1 MSLTRFEVGIV
12 SADRTIVDFLTE
24 VFGLDERPPMEN
36 PAGTLHRLESPGA
49 VIKVMVPNERPT
61 SAEGGPF
68 LAVKGIRYL
77 TMWVSDFDGVI
88 ARCTARGGSV
98 LYGPFEYEP
107 GARIAVIADPDG
119 NTIEVL
125 EADSSA

>member
-1 MSLTRFEVGIV
+1 MNLTRFEVGIV
-12 SADRTIVDFLTE
+12 SADRTMVDFLAE

-49 VIKVMVPNERPT
+49 VIKVMVPSERPK
-61 SAEGGPF
+61 SVEGEPF

-88 ARCTARGGSV
+88 ERCTARGGSV
-98 LYGPFEYEP
+98 LHGPFEYQP
-107 GARIAVIADPDG
+107 GTRLAIIADPDG